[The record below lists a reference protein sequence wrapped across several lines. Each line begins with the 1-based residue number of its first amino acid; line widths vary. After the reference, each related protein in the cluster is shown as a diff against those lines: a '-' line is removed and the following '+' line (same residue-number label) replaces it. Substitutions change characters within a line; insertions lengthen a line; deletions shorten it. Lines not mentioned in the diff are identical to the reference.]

1 MKNFKRAAML
11 GAKTIGLS
19 KEEII
24 ETMETLSDLQK
35 NYIKSQLLEI
45 NYSKYKWV
53 NEIQTLIKRD
63 IRVYIYNK

>member
-1 MKNFKRAAML
+1 ML

-45 NYSKYKWV
+45 NYPKYKWV
-53 NEIQTLIKRD
+53 NEI
-63 IRVYIYNK
+63 